1 MNDDVSSFIKFYSKI
16 KNIKKSILAKR
27 NLKTFNTSL
36 NYLKKIFKNLDQNS
50 IIFSDAGAT
59 LSWTYQAA
67 NLLKNCPPIFTSFNL
82 HSMGY
87 ANCGSVGAKIS
98 NKYKNVY
105 CVIGDGS
112 LPMNSQEL
120 AWLKKYPVK
129 IILIDNKGYGIIRQT
144 QRLL

>member
-1 MNDDVSSFIKFYSKI
+1 
-16 KNIKKSILAKR
+16 
-27 NLKTFNTSL
+27 
-36 NYLKKIFKNLDQNS
+36 
-50 IIFSDAGAT
+50 
-59 LSWTYQAA
+59 
-67 NLLKNCPPIFTSFNL
+67 
-82 HSMGY
+82 MGY

-144 QRLL
+144 QRLFYKSKFLGSDFLNKKLVFQLFQLKVFLNLIP